1 MILTLRQFLENT
13 DAGKEEWALEP
24 YFPSNLKLQ
33 NGKIKEKFWQ
43 NYGYLYGYYVKQII
57 LSVHEVWLSK
67 EYTECSIYENHE
79 VSRRAT
85 INLIKQVSVLNN
97 NQYSQIELYQLKIWL
112 VGIMS
117 LNLTVAENRN
127 L

>member
-13 DAGKEEWALEP
+13 DAGKEEWTLEP

-43 NYGYLYGYYVKQII
+43 NYGYLYGYYVKQIV

-79 VSRRAT
+79 VDRRTT
-85 INLIKQVSVLNN
+85 INLIKQVNVLNN
-97 NQYSQIELYQLKIWL
+97 NQYSQMELYQLRIWL